1 MFVTSVYG
9 VLCNKSVSKSA
20 SSAAA
25 VDIVSAADASSV
37 ADASSAA
44 ANEDASS
51 AAAEYAS
58 SAGEEA
64 FIHQATAA
72 VMYLQLLLLLL
83 NDVLLQFHH
92 LLL

>member
-25 VDIVSAADASSV
+25 VDIVSAAEASSV

-44 ANEDASS
+44 ANEDMAWH
-51 AAAEYAS
+51 
-58 SAGEEA
+58 GM
-64 FIHQATAA
+64 I
-72 VMYLQLLLLLL
+72 
-83 NDVLLQFHH
+83 
-92 LLL
+92 